1 AEGGRG
7 APELRRQLLELDAV
21 MGLQDAALLEAWRE
35 RDALLGREVDAGPVT
50 GVAAGVDGAGR
61 LVLEL
66 EGGGQTALDA
76 GEVHL
81 RRVG

>member
-1 AEGGRG
+1 
-7 APELRRQLLELDAV
+7 LELDAV

-35 RDALLGREVDAGPVT
+35 RDALLGREVDAGQVA

-66 EGGGQTALDA
+66 EGGGPSALDA

-81 RRVG
+81 RRGG